1 MDKLFPFDWYWLADD
16 GRLYSSVEQSLVSAS
31 GSAYG
36 NWRAEGRTPTRWPED
51 DNREQT
57 ESSLL
62 AVIGAYSLVI
72 GESAIDVARK
82 RRTADLSV
90 ECEKAILAGFKSS
103 ALGVEHTYPSDI
115 KAQINLMGSV
125 TDSLMPNLPAD
136 WSTPF
141 WVCDDQGNWKWEAH
155 TASQIQQAGR
165 DGKAAVV
172 AAQTKLGELTAA
184 VEAAKTKKAVEAI
197 AW

>member
-1 MDKLFPFDWYWLADD
+1 MFAVINNSGLVCALRETDDPIADVFTIIPVD
-16 GRLYSSVEQSLVSAS
+16 PKETPSVGDSAS
-31 GSAYG
+31 LGQSGA
-36 NWRAEGRTPTRWPED
+36 WIFTAPT
-51 DNREQT
+51 
-57 ESSLL
+57 
-62 AVIGAYSLVI
+62 
-72 GESAIDVARK
+72 AIDISAVKAAR
-82 RRTADLSV
+82 V
-90 ECEKAILAGFKSS
+90 EALRLACEAAITGGFKSS
-103 ALGVEHTYPSDI
+103 ALGAMHTYPSDI

-125 TDSLMPNLPAD
+125 TDSLMPDLPTG

-141 WVCDDQGNWKWEAH
+141 WVCDAQGNWKWEAH

-197 AW
+197 TW